1 MFSKTPLR
9 LLLPLLVSFLL
20 AGALAQGSPQGGLY
34 SELRGELWATQ
45 RGREVVFEALVDI
58 FRDNYWNEAFTDWDA
73 WAEGHRDE
81 ALNAPTRAAFD
92 AAVGRMVHALDDH
105 HSSWIGLV
113 DYVDDR
119 VDDGAGDEAPRGR
132 ASPGLG
138 IVHEYL
144 PGSGVVV
151 RRVYPQTPAAALL
164 RRGDVIKNV
173 NARDVRDANSYEVS
187 AAFRTAVATG
197 EVRLEVQRKR
207 ESLQVTLI
215 PAPVYW
221 AEVQGLPQAE
231 MLDATT
237 GYLYMPTFNMPRVAE
252 EVHRLLTDLEAQGAR
267 SLVLD
272 LRGNLGGRL
281 SELGL
286 VLGAF
291 VEGPWAQ
298 AVSREEVVWRSSYEL
313 EDGAGHSFLEGSGV
327 FSDEVLE
334 HPASFGGALVVLV
347 DETNSSAGE
356 IAALVLQN
364 LGRATVIGEATEG
377 NVEAVRGFRLPDGS
391 LVMVAVANMQSASG
405 ETFDGGVVPD
415 VEARET
421 LEELARGFDAPVAEA
436 LRALKELPFTPG
448 RFF

>member
-1 MFSKTPLR
+1 MFPKTPCR
-9 LLLPLLVSFLL
+9 LLLPLIALL
-20 AGALAQGSPQGGLY
+20 LSGALAQRGLQGDFY
-34 SELRGELWATQ
+34 TDAQGELWATQ
-45 RGREVVFEALVDI
+45 EGREVVFDALVDI
-58 FRDNYWNEAFTDWDA
+58 FKDNYWDETFTDWDG
-73 WAEGHRDE
+73 WAEGYRDE
-81 ALNAPTRAAFD
+81 ALTAPTRAAFD
-92 AAVGRMVHALDDH
+92 AAAGRMVRALDDH
-105 HSSWIGLV
+105 HSSWVGLV
-113 DYVDDR
+113 DYM
-119 VDDGAGDEAPRGR
+119 DDGPGEGLPQGE

-138 IVHEYL
+138 IVHDYL

-151 RRVYPQTPAAALL
+151 RRVYPQTPAAARLH
-164 RRGDVIKNV
+164 RGDVIQSV
-173 NARDVRDANSYEVS
+173 NAHDVRDASTYEVS
-187 AAFRTAVATG
+187 AAFRAAVATG
-197 EVRLEVQRKR
+197 EVRLEVQRRR
-207 ESLQVTLI
+207 EKLQITLV
-215 PAPVYW
+215 PAPVPW
-221 AEVQGLPQAE
+221 AEVQALPQAE

-237 GYLYMPTFNMPRVAE
+237 GYLYMPTFNTPRVAE

-298 AVSREEVVWRSSYEL
+298 AVSREGVVWRSSYRL
-313 EDGAGHSFLEGSGV
+313 EDGAGHSFLEGREV
-327 FSDEVLE
+327 LNDEVLE
-334 HPASFGGALVVLV
+334 HPASFQGALVVLV
-347 DETNSSAGE
+347 DHTNSSAGE

-364 LGRATVIGEATEG
+364 LGRATIIGEATEG

-436 LRALKELPFTPG
+436 LRALKALPFTPG
-448 RFF
+448 KFF

>member
-1 MFSKTPLR
+1 MFPTTLR
-9 LLLPLLVSFLL
+9 QSVLLLLALLLSGGF
-20 AGALAQGSPQGGLY
+20 AQSG
-34 SELRGELWATQ
+34 LRGESPGVRGDLWATQ
-45 RGREVVFEALVDI
+45 GGREIVFDALVDI
-58 FRDNYWNEAFTDWDA
+58 FRDNYWDETFTDWDG
-73 WAEGHRDE
+73 WAESYRDD
-81 ALNAPTRAAFD
+81 ALSAPTRGAFD
-92 AAVGRMVHALDDH
+92 AVAARMVRALDDH
-105 HSSWIGLV
+105 HSSWVGLV
-113 DYVDDR
+113 DFVD
-119 VDDGAGDEAPRGR
+119 AGDEAPRGR

-138 IVHEYL
+138 IVHDYL

-151 RRVYPQTPAAALL
+151 RRVYPLTPAAEVL
-164 RRGDVIKNV
+164 RRGDVIRSV
-173 NARDVRDANSYEVS
+173 NGRDARELGSYG
-187 AAFRTAVATG
+187 AGGLFRSAVATG

-207 ESLQVTLI
+207 EHILVTLT
-215 PAPVYW
+215 PAPVAW

-237 GYLYMPTFNMPRVAE
+237 GYLYLPTFNTPQVAE
-252 EVHRLLTDLEAQGAR
+252 EAHRLLTDLQEQGAR

-298 AVSREEVVWRSSYEL
+298 AVSRGGVVWRSSYKL
-313 EDGAGHSFLEGSGV
+313 EEGAGHSLLEGADL
-327 FSDEVLE
+327 FKDDLLE

-391 LVMVAVANMQSASG
+391 LVMVAVANMQSATG

>member
-1 MFSKTPLR
+1 MFPKTFCR
-9 LLLPLLVSFLL
+9 SLLALLASFLL
-20 AGALAQGSPQGGLY
+20 AGAFAQGSPRGGVY
-34 SELRGELWATQ
+34 GELRGELWATQ
-45 RGREVVFEALVDI
+45 KGREVVFEALVDI
-58 FRDNYWNEAFTDWDA
+58 FKDNYWNEAFTDWDA
-73 WAEGHRDE
+73 WAEGYRDE

-92 AAVGRMVHALDDH
+92 AAVGRMVVALDDH

-113 DYVDDR
+113 DNVDE
-119 VDDGAGDEAPRGR
+119 GAGGEVSRGR

-164 RRGDVIKNV
+164 QRGDVIKNV
-173 NARDVRDANSYEVS
+173 NAHDVRDANAYDVS
-187 AAFRTAVATG
+187 AAFRAAVATG

-207 ESLQVTLI
+207 ENLQVTLV
-215 PAPVYW
+215 PAPVRW

-237 GYLYMPTFNMPRVAE
+237 GYLYMPTFNTPRVAE
-252 EVHRLLTDLEAQGAR
+252 EVHRLLTDLEAQGAQ

-286 VLGAF
+286 MLGAF

-313 EDGAGHSFLEGSGV
+313 EDGAGHSFLEGRNV
-327 FSDEVLE
+327 FNDEVLE

-347 DETNSSAGE
+347 DHTNSSAGE

-436 LRALKELPFTPG
+436 LRALKRLPFTPG

>member
-1 MFSKTPLR
+1 MFRITLR
-9 LLLPLLVSFLL
+9 QFVLLLLALLLS
-20 AGALAQGSPQGGLY
+20 GALAQG
-34 SELRGELWATQ
+34 ELRGESPSDLWATQ
-45 RGREVVFEALVDI
+45 RGREVVFDALVDI
-58 FRDNYWNEAFTDWDA
+58 FKDNYWNETFIDWDA
-73 WAEGHRDE
+73 WAEGYRDE
-81 ALNAPTRAAFD
+81 ALAAPSRAAFD
-92 AAVGRMVHALDDH
+92 AVAARMVRALDDH
-105 HSSWIGLV
+105 HSSWVGLI

-119 VDDGAGDEAPRGR
+119 DETPRGR

-138 IVHEYL
+138 IVHEHL
-144 PGSGVVV
+144 PGSGIVV
-151 RRVYPQTPAAALL
+151 RRVYPLTPAADVLH
-164 RRGDVIKNV
+164 RGDVIQSVNGQNV
-173 NARDVRDANSYEVS
+173 RNAS
-187 AAFRTAVATG
+187 AYGVGTAFRSAVVTG

-207 ESLQVTLI
+207 ESILVTLV
-215 PAPVYW
+215 PAPVEW
-221 AEVQGLPQAE
+221 AKVQGLPQAE

-237 GYLYMPTFNMPRVAE
+237 GYLYLPTFNTPQVAE
-252 EVHRLLTDLEAQGAR
+252 EVHRLLADLQAQGAR

-298 AVSREEVVWRSSYEL
+298 AVSRGGVVWRSSYRL
-313 EDGAGHSFLEGSGV
+313 EADAGHSLLEGADL
-327 FSDEVLE
+327 FKDDRLE
-334 HPASFGGALVVLV
+334 HPASFQGALVVLV
-347 DETNSSAGE
+347 NQTNSSAGE

-391 LVMVAVANMQSASG
+391 LVMVAVANMQSAAG

-436 LRALKELPFTPG
+436 LRALKRLPFTPG